1 MARIVYSGLVTE
13 IKGSVGGTTFQSNR
27 SGYIVRNK
35 QYKGPVKS
43 VGNVEAGRAF
53 AIASRRWSLLSLAQ
67 RNAYKTMAAT
77 YDYTDLWGNTKTLT
91 GFQWFMASTT
101 NQFRVDGIGLPLAA
115 AGSPVRVIPSVTW
128 HATLTLWY
136 FNILSWASTNA
147 DYVIVYATAPMRSI
161 TFLNKLS
168 YRFLV
173 LYPKT
178 FGESYFLSA
187 AYKSAFGFNISEV
200 NSNVKGYI
208 NFLALFFKN
217 GEAGHSSF
225 LVHTFSFN
233 V

>member
-1 MARIVYSGLVTE
+1 MARIVYSSLVTE
-13 IKGSVGGTTFQSNR
+13 MKGSVGGTTFQKNR

-43 VGNVEAGRAF
+43 VGNVEAGRMF
-53 AIASRRWSLLSLAQ
+53 AIASRRWDLLSSAQ
-67 RNAYKTMAAT
+67 KTAYNTMAAT

-91 GFQWFMASTT
+91 GFQWFMASTN
-101 NQFRVDGIGLPLAA
+101 NQFRVDGIGLPLAP
-115 AGSPVRVIPSVTW
+115 AGSPIRVIPSVEW
-128 HATLTLWY
+128 HATSTLWY
-136 FNILSWASTNA
+136 FRIMSWASTNA

-161 TFLNKLS
+161 TLLNKLS

-178 FGESYFLSA
+178 FGVDYYLSA
-187 AYKSAFGFNISEV
+187 VYKSAFGFNISEV

-225 LVHTFSFN
+225 LVNTFSFN